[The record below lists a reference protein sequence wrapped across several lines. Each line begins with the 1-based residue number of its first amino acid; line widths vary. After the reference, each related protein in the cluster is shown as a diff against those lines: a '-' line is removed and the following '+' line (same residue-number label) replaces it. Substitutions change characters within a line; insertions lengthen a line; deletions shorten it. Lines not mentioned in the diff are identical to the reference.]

1 MNPELDLGETV
12 AVSGAPLQNGLP
24 ERRQVPEKQHGP
36 RREAALLASVRKDS
50 EGGGSG
56 SEEAEGGFPE
66 AAGPGGD
73 DVEGELP
80 EDGQKGSQWRQA
92 GSSCC
97 FPCGKDFIVTAKL
110 RHELTHS
117 DEWPSTC
124 RTCGKRFSQ
133 MPSVRKGQRPNRR
146 SGGGQPLTGVLASRG
161 DAEQG
166 PHRQAQ
172 CSRTVHH
179 MAALRD
185 LKHPFE
191 CPECSKGYQPR
202 ATRRQCQ
209 RLHSVPRRYRYRQCG
224 QTYHPLCHMQGKQPA
239 HTENQPRGCA
249 ECSQTLT
256 FVKQLYHQGRVRS
269 FTPSQRGPSLNRLQ
283 KPKPDQEVHS
293 ALIPCPSKGCTSA
306 RGLER
311 ESRVHSPELRPL
323 TRGRALSQASNLR
336 KYKRFLPKGDGDQG
350 SDQGSSG
357 VPGREEVRGSDGGPG
372 RTSGQEEGRESD
384 GAPNWVMGQGSE
396 GATGQGSGERLARA
410 TERGSDGG
418 PERTTEQG
426 SDGGP
431 ERATERG
438 SDRGSE
444 RGSDGEPEWATEQG
458 SEEGSEWATEQG
470 SDRVADHSNSCQEC
484 FAVFGE
490 ESELQQQLTR
500 HSGDRP
506 FECADCGKAF
516 TRLRGLQDH
525 QRIHTGE
532 RPFICIECGK
542 SFTRMSAL
550 RVHLQV
556 HGGDRP
562 YQCSLC
568 GMKFAFGSRLRR
580 HMRTH
585 TGERPYVCTECGVA
599 FAQSSNL
606 KDHQRSHSGEK
617 PHVCREC
624 GRAFVSSSTLVK
636 HLRTHTGEKPYK
648 CDLCRKSFT
657 QSSTLK
663 RHKCPVA
670 QQQLEAGKTGQDRA
684 AADEAER
691 TEQEILC
698 ICECGKPYVKRGHGE
713 PQRCPHTTQGHCKG
727 KAAL

>member
-1 MNPELDLGETV
+1 MNPELDLAETV
-12 AVSGAPLQNGLP
+12 AVSGASLQNGLS
-24 ERRQVPEKQHGP
+24 EHREAPEKQH
-36 RREAALLASVRKDS
+36 RLHREAALLARVRQDS
-50 EGGGSG
+50 EGGDSE
-56 SEEAEGGFPE
+56 SEEAAGGFPE
-66 AAGPGGD
+66 AAAPGEDG
-73 DVEGELP
+73 VEGERP
-80 EDGQKGSQWRQA
+80 EDGQNGLQWRQA
-92 GSSCC
+92 GSSCS

-117 DEWPSTC
+117 DEWPINC

-133 MPSVRKGQRPNRR
+133 MPSVHKGQRPNKR
-146 SGGGQPLTGVLASRG
+146 SGSGQALTSVLASRG
-161 DAEQG
+161 DTEQG

-172 CSRTVHH
+172 CSRTINH
-179 MAALRD
+179 MAALHD

-209 RLHSVPRRYRYRQCG
+209 QFHSAPRRYRNRQCG
-224 QTYHPLCHMQGKQPA
+224 QTYHPLCHLQRKQPA
-239 HTENQPRGCA
+239 HTENKPRGCA
-249 ECSQTLT
+249 ECQTLT
-256 FVKQLYHQGRVRS
+256 FVKELYHQRRVRS
-269 FTPSQRGPSLNRLQ
+269 FTSSQRGPSLNRLQ
-283 KPKPDQEVHS
+283 KLKPHQEVHS
-293 ALIPCPSKGCTSA
+293 ALIPYPNKGCTSA
-306 RGLER
+306 RGLEKD
-311 ESRVHSPELRPL
+311 SRVHSPELRPF

-336 KYKRFLPKGDGDQG
+336 KCKRFLPKGDGDQG
-350 SDQGSSG
+350 ADQGSSR
-357 VPGREEVRGSDGGPG
+357 VPGQEEVRGSDGGPG
-372 RTSGQEEGRESD
+372 RATDQRSGQEEGRAPD
-384 GAPNWVMGQGSE
+384 RAPNWVMGQGSE
-396 GATGQGSGERLARA
+396 GATGQGSGERL
-410 TERGSDGG
+410 ERM
-418 PERTTEQG
+418 TEQESG
-426 SDGGP
+426 RGP

-438 SDRGSE
+438 SDGGSE
-444 RGSDGEPEWATEQG
+444 WVMEQGSDGGPEWATEQG
-458 SEEGSEWATEQG
+458 SEEESEWATEQG
-470 SDRVADHSNSCQEC
+470 SDRGADHSSSCPEC
-484 FAVFGE
+484 FVVFGE
-490 ESELQQQLTR
+490 ESQLQQQLTR
-500 HSGDRP
+500 QSGDRP

-684 AADEAER
+684 AADETER
-691 TEQEILC
+691 MEQEILC
-698 ICECGKPYVKRGHGE
+698 ICECGKPYVKRGRGE